1 MGEITKLL
9 KKPRIQMSKWV
20 EKKCLRRG
28 CEVFSRKISF
38 SEDQPSLVDYRD
50 ISLKAS
56 FVEKGCL
63 SEVCPKGGVVA

>member
-1 MGEITKLL
+1 VT
-9 KKPRIQMSKWV
+9 PS
-20 EKKCLRRG
+20 
-28 CEVFSRKISF
+28 